1 MTHLFLSDVHIGRHA
16 PQKEHHIRHA
26 LQGLLQYAEKQDVQI
41 HILGDLFDYWM
52 EYPGWQPKLGADTL
66 NAFASY
72 HATTGRHT
80 TYITGNHDNWTRG
93 HFATLG
99 FDLQSEYKIID
110 LDGLR
115 VFMHHGDGLAN
126 PQFQYPR
133 PLFHRIIRHP
143 LFVAIYQGLLPPRF
157 GLGLMRWFSA
167 RKGKRLQVKPQGL
180 SSWSESFLQSSAEQD
195 GAIDGSMGIDGS
207 MSING
212 SMGIDGRRRMDV
224 VMNGHV
230 HRAVRKKVESGLILQ
245 LPAFFDGFRLLK
257 YTNGSFSFVRWDEE
271 QQCLRTAES
280 VKSLHST
287 NQPSAKPGRHHSHR
301 LDAQV

>member
-1 MTHLFLSDVHIGRHA
+1 
-16 PQKEHHIRHA
+16 
-26 LQGLLQYAEKQDVQI
+26 
-41 HILGDLFDYWM
+41 
-52 EYPGWQPKLGADTL
+52 
-66 NAFASY
+66 
-72 HATTGRHT
+72 
-80 TYITGNHDNWTRG
+80 
-93 HFATLG
+93 
-99 FDLQSEYKIID
+99 
-110 LDGLR
+110 
-115 VFMHHGDGLAN
+115 
-126 PQFQYPR
+126 
-133 PLFHRIIRHP
+133 
-143 LFVAIYQGLLPPRF
+143 VAIYQGLLPPRF

-180 SSWSESFLQSSAEQD
+180 SSWSESLLQSSANLD
-195 GAIDGSMGIDGS
+195 GVMGG
-207 MSING
+207 G
-212 SMGIDGRRRMDV
+212 MGIDGRRRMDV

>member
-16 PQKEHHIRHA
+16 PQKEHHIRHV

-52 EYPGWQPKLGADTL
+52 EYPGWQPKLGAEIL

-93 HFATLG
+93 HFTTLG

-157 GLGLMRWFSA
+157 GLRLMRWFSA

-180 SSWSESFLQSSAEQD
+180 SSWSESLLRSSANLDGVMGGGMGKDD
-195 GAIDGSMGIDGS
+195 GAR
-207 MSING
+207 NG
-212 SMGIDGRRRMDV
+212 VGANIDV

-230 HRAVRKKVESGLILQ
+230 HRTVRKEVESGLILQ

-287 NQPSAKPGRHHSHR
+287 NQPSAKPGRRHSHR